1 MSVETLS
8 EEELKNSLDM
18 KKIPKHIAI
27 IMDGNG
33 RWADLRD
40 LPRAAGHKA
49 GIESVHE
56 VVELCAE
63 LGIQVLTLYTFS
75 IENWKRPSLEVNAL
89 MRILLNQLHEQTPD
103 LNSKNVKIN
112 VIGDIVRLPKRV
124 VNELQRSVDMTK
136 NNTGLILNLALS
148 YGGRQEI
155 IKATQAI
162 AHDVEKGKLKADKI
176 DEKVFS
182 KYLYTSGLPDPDI
195 IIRTSGEMRISNF
208 LLWQCA
214 YSEIYITEVL
224 WPDFRRKDFLLALL
238 SYQKRKRRFGG
249 I

>member
-1 MSVETLS
+1 MSVEILS
-8 EEELKNSLDM
+8 KEELENSLDM

-33 RWADLRD
+33 RWADRRN
-40 LPRAAGHKA
+40 LPRADGHRA
-49 GIESVHE
+49 GIEAVRD
-56 VVELCAE
+56 VVEACGDF
-63 LGIQVLTLYTFS
+63 GIQVLTLFTFS
-75 IENWKRPSLEVNAL
+75 TENWKRPSLEINAL
-89 MRILLNQLHEQTPD
+89 MRILLDQLHEQTPD

-112 VIGDIVRLPKRV
+112 FIGDISRMPKRV
-124 VNELQRSVDMTK
+124 VNELQRSIDMTK
-136 NNTGLILNLALS
+136 NNTGLILNLALN

-155 IKATQAI
+155 IKATKAI
-162 AHDVEKGKLKADKI
+162 AHDVVNGKLKADKI
-176 DEKVFS
+176 NEKVFS
-182 KYLYTSGLPDPDI
+182 KYLYTSEFPDPDI

-249 I
+249 V

>member
-1 MSVETLS
+1 
-8 EEELKNSLDM
+8 
-18 KKIPKHIAI
+18 
-27 IMDGNG
+27 
-33 RWADLRD
+33 
-40 LPRAAGHKA
+40 
-49 GIESVHE
+49 
-56 VVELCAE
+56 
-63 LGIQVLTLYTFS
+63 
-75 IENWKRPSLEVNAL
+75 
-89 MRILLNQLHEQTPD
+89 MRILLDQLHEQTPD

-112 VIGDIVRLPKRV
+112 VIGDVGRMPKRV
-124 VNELQRSVDMTK
+124 VNELQRSVDITK

-162 AHDVEKGKLKADKI
+162 AYDVEKGKLKAGKI